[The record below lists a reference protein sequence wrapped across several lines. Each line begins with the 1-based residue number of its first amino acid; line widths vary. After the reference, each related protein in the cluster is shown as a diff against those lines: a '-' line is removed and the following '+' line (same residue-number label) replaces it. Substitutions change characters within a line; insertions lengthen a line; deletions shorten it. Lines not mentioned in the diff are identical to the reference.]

1 VTREITRRQ
10 LLAGSGLATA
20 GLVGAGVP
28 GVALGARDAGASEAN
43 GADPAG
49 GSSTPIPFFGDHQA
63 GIATP
68 EQARMVFAAYDV
80 TASDA
85 AGLAALLA
93 QWSAA
98 SARLTAGEGLD
109 GPTDPLAPPADTG
122 EALGLAASN
131 LTITVGF
138 GPTLFDGRFGLGPR
152 RPAALVDLPAFAG
165 DALDDSLSGG
175 DLCIQACADDAQV
188 AFHAVHNLT
197 RLALGS
203 ATVRYLQLG
212 FGRTAS
218 AGPGDETPRNLIG
231 FHDGINNLDSTDAD
245 AMRHSVWVDSS
256 ADQRWMVGGTYLVA
270 RRIRIHLEEWDTTT
284 LEAQEQTIGRK
295 KASGA
300 PLGPID
306 EPYSGNLEALGA
318 DGQPLIPN
326 DAHIRV
332 TAPVTNDGRAILR
345 RGYSFADG
353 IDPAS
358 GELDAGLYFICFQKD
373 PRLQFIP
380 IQTRLADIDALG
392 QFLSPTGGGIFA
404 CPPGITAD
412 QAWGHELV

>member
-1 VTREITRRQ
+1 MTREITRRQ

-20 GLVGAGVP
+20 GIVGAGLT
-28 GVALGARDAGASEAN
+28 GAALGAPDA

-49 GSSTPIPFFGDHQA
+49 GSSSRIPFFGDHQA

-85 AGLAALLA
+85 AGLSALLA
-93 QWSAA
+93 QWSATA
-98 SARLTAGEGLD
+98 ARLTAGEAVD
-109 GPTDPLAPPADTG
+109 GPTRPFAPPADTG
-122 EALGLAASN
+122 EALGLPASN

-165 DALDDSLSGG
+165 DALDDSLTGG
-175 DLCIQACADDAQV
+175 DLCIQACADDPQV

-218 AGPGDETPRNLIG
+218 AGPGKGTPRNLLG
-231 FHDGINNLDSTDAD
+231 FHDGINNLDPADAE
-245 AMRHSVWVDSS
+245 AMRHSVWVDSG
-256 ADQRWMVGGTYLVA
+256 ADQPWMAGGTYLVA
-270 RRIRIHLEEWDTTT
+270 RRIHIHLEAWDTTT
-284 LEAQEQTIGRK
+284 LDAQEQTIGRK
-295 KASGA
+295 KVSGA
-300 PLGPID
+300 PLGPIG
-306 EPYSGNLEALGA
+306 EPYSGNLEALGP
-318 DGQPLIPN
+318 DGQPVIPN

-332 TAPVTNDGRAILR
+332 AAPVTNDGQAILR

-380 IQTRLADIDALG
+380 IQTRLSDIDALA
-392 QFLSPTGGGIFA
+392 QFLLPTGGGIFA

-412 QAWGHELV
+412 QAWGRGLV

>member
-1 VTREITRRQ
+1 VTRGITRRQ

-20 GLVGAGVP
+20 GLVGAGVA
-28 GVALGARDAGASEAN
+28 GAALGARDAGAA
-43 GADPAG
+43 GADPAD
-49 GSSTPIPFFGDHQA
+49 GSPSPIPFFGDHQA

-68 EQARMVFAAYDV
+68 EQAKMVFAAYDV

-85 AGLAALLA
+85 AALSKLLA

-98 SARLTAGEGLD
+98 AARLTAGEGLD
-109 GPTDPLAPPADTG
+109 GPSGPFAPPADTG
-122 EALGLAASN
+122 EALGLPASN

-138 GPTLFDGRFGLGPR
+138 GPTLFDGRFGLGHR

-218 AGPGDETPRNLIG
+218 TGPGDETPRNLLG
-231 FHDGINNLDSTDAD
+231 FHDGINNLDPDDAE
-245 AMRHSVWVDSS
+245 AMHRSVWVDSS
-256 ADQRWMVGGTYLVA
+256 ADQPWMVGGTYLVA
-270 RRIRIHLEEWDTTT
+270 RRIRIHLEAWDRTT
-284 LEAQEQTIGRK
+284 LETQEQTIGRK
-295 KASGA
+295 KVSGA
-300 PLGPID
+300 PLGPIG
-306 EPYSGNLEALGA
+306 EPYSGNLEALGP

-332 TAPVTNDGRAILR
+332 TAPVTNDGQAILR
-345 RGYSFADG
+345 RGFSFADG

-380 IQTRLADIDALG
+380 IQTRLADIDALA
-392 QFLSPTGGGIFA
+392 QFLVPTGGGIFA
-404 CPPGITAD
+404 CPPGTTAD
-412 QAWGHELV
+412 QAWGHGLV